1 MPDAAVLA
9 IAVAVAYLPGLVLL
23 AALSVPPGLLMVAL
37 APAASVAVAGVVA
50 VLVAPVGLPY
60 GPVALLV
67 GTVAIGGTAVALRR
81 ARGRRA
87 ETRDSPGTNAQ
98 LARGWAPLVVGS
110 AMVAVGAAYAA
121 WAWLVGIGPLA
132 TRPQEHDMIMHVLQT
147 AYVTRTGRGAP
158 WQLAPVDLL
167 TGTPTWFYPS
177 GVHLLAAAT
186 AGLIGGAVV
195 PALNAQTVVLLAVA
209 GCTGAAALGAVAARQ
224 LGLGRGSAMLVAGV
238 ASLVMAGLY
247 RPALHLMH
255 DGGILANAVSLSLVP
270 AAVAGVLALGSLA
283 AGARAGAGVGA
294 SVAGTVWCHP
304 SAAVSIA
311 VTTAAWW
318 AGMLVARRG
327 RTELRRAVPGLAVA
341 AGVAAV
347 LLVPAVGPGLGQ
359 SARTANWPPDTG
371 PVPFYRALGETLG
384 FPYSGGID
392 PDQTRSQIWVL
403 LLVLVGIGAVV
414 ALRRGIGPV
423 AAFAVWSAIVIGA
436 WLSPG
441 TGVDALVTRFFYHA
455 MLRTWSHVY
464 LLAPVLAGLGVVL
477 VADRVA
483 VLARRRVPLR
493 ASWTAL
499 ALVVV
504 AFVGYATG
512 PAVGYARIAELS
524 VATRYR
530 TPEFVRIGPD
540 DDAAIAWLAAHIR
553 PGERVF
559 NSPNDGSTY
568 LYVERG
574 IPIVNIYTLGLTG
587 IPYTYRLLQTF
598 NTYPTD
604 PAVRRQLADLDV
616 RWVYVDTD
624 TPAIGS
630 AGSPENWAG
639 PDGFRLAPGLS
650 DLDGL
655 PGITVAFRS
664 GSVTVYALDLAAVG
678 PRPPDE

>member
-1 MPDAAVLA
+1 VDDALVFVAAAV
-9 IAVAVAYLPGLVLL
+9 VAYVPGLVLL
-23 AALSVPPGLLMVAL
+23 AAVSVPPGLLMVAL
-37 APAASVAVAGVVA
+37 APAASVAVAGVAA
-50 VLVAPVGLPY
+50 VLVVPVGLPF

-67 GTVAIGGTAVALRR
+67 VTAAVGAAAVAVRLARPRELRVR
-81 ARGRRA
+81 ARRVLRL
-87 ETRDSPGTNAQ
+87 RSQ
-98 LARGWAPLVVGS
+98 APLLVGA
-110 AMVAVGAAYAA
+110 AMVAVGVAFAS
-121 WAWLVGIGPLA
+121 WAWVAGIGPLA

-186 AGLIGGAVV
+186 AGLTGGAVV

-209 GCTGAAALGAVAARQ
+209 GCTGAAALAAVAARQ

-247 RPALHLMH
+247 RPALVLMH

-270 AAVAGVLALGSLA
+270 AAMAGVLALSRLPM
-283 AGARAGAGVGA
+283 RAGAGVGA
-294 SVAGTVWCHP
+294 SVAGAVWCHP

-311 VTTAAWW
+311 VTTVAWW
-318 AGMLVARRG
+318 AGMAVAPRG
-327 RTELRRAVPGLAVA
+327 RAELRRAVRGLAVA
-341 AGVAAV
+341 AGVTAV

-384 FPYSGGID
+384 FPYSGWID
-392 PDQTRSQIWVL
+392 PEQTRSQTWVL

-483 VLARRRVPLR
+483 VLARRRLPLR
-493 ASWTAL
+493 ASWAAL
-499 ALVVV
+499 ALVAV
-504 AFVGYATG
+504 AFVGYAAA
-512 PAVGYARIAELS
+512 PAVGYARIAEVS

-530 TPEFVRIGPD
+530 VPEFVRIGPD

-598 NTYPTD
+598 DTYPTD

-639 PDGFRLAPGLS
+639 PDGFRLAPGLR

-655 PGITVAFRS
+655 PGLTEAFRS
-664 GSVTVYALDLAAVG
+664 GSVTVYALDLGAVG
-678 PRPPDE
+678 PQPAGGQAR